1 VVTIRKRPASGN
13 KTFYYAEVE
22 AIEAIADGDAAGPVD
37 GDAQP
42 ATESV
47 ISPVAGPTAVVA
59 PPSASVASAAAS
71 SASPAGWMSAAAAL
85 AIPGVAPG
93 EAVE

>member
-1 VVTIRKRPASGN
+1 MVTIRKRPASGN
-13 KTFYYAEVE
+13 KTFYYAEV
-22 AIEAIADGDAAGPVD
+22 EAIADGDAAGPVD

-59 PPSASVASAAAS
+59 PPSAPVASAAAS
-71 SASPAGWMSAAAAL
+71 AASPAGWMSAAAAL